1 VILTQLP
8 DLPPRPETARNA
20 AFRRIFYSR
29 WGRENWIVCGRA
41 HHAEY
46 REYRQ
51 TCSIKAVFQ
60 GSEHY
65 YVDRRRLTVTDETYL
80 ILNEGR
86 AYASQ
91 LQAPER
97 AFSFAIFF
105 RPGLQAEVAHAARLN
120 VGQALDADIEG
131 RQAPLEFSE
140 NLQRHDKIVSP
151 VLRYIR
157 RHVDLGVD
165 DAGWYDE
172 QFHYLLTRM
181 LRRDQQLGELPQRI
195 DCVRAS
201 KRHELM
207 RRLGWATDY
216 MHSNLQHALTLDG
229 IARAARLSSFHF
241 LRTFRQVYGMTPMD
255 YLREQRTRRALALLE
270 TTQLPITEV
279 AQLVGLSRLSLWRS
293 VSKLAGR
300 NPKTVRAASRE
311 RDITAAAPAAAP
323 RC

>member
-20 AFRRIFYSR
+20 AFRRMFYSR

-41 HHAEY
+41 HDAAYNEH
-46 REYRQ
+46 RQ

-65 YVDRRRLTVTDETYL
+65 YVGRRRLTVTDETYL

-91 LQAPER
+91 LQAPEQ

-120 VGQALDADIEG
+120 VGQALDAEVEG
-131 RQAPLEFSE
+131 RRSPIEFNE
-140 NLQRHDKIVSP
+140 NLQRHDKVVSP

-157 RHVDLGVD
+157 RHVELGVD
-165 DAGWYDE
+165 DAGWYEE
-172 QFHYLLTRM
+172 QFHYLLARM
-181 LRRDQQLGELPQRI
+181 LRRDQQLSELPQRI
-195 DCVRAS
+195 DCVRAG
-201 KRHELM
+201 KRQELM

-216 MHSNLQHALTLDG
+216 MHSNLQHALTLDD

-241 LRTFRQVYGMTPMD
+241 LRTFRQVHGVTPMD
-255 YLREQRTRRALALLE
+255 YLREQRTQRALALLE
-270 TTQLPITEV
+270 STKLPVAEV
-279 AQLVGLSRLSLWRS
+279 AQLVGLSRLTLWRS
-293 VSKLAGR
+293 VSKAAGR
-300 NPKTVRAASRE
+300 NPKSVRAASRH
-311 RDITAAAPAAAP
+311 P
-323 RC
+323 REQVDA